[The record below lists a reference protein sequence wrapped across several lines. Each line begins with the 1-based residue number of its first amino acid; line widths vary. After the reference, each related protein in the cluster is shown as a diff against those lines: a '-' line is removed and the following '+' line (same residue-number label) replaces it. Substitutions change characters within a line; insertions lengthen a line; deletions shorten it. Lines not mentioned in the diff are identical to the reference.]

1 MSRRYG
7 STSSRLPGPPYA
19 ISSTETPP
27 ASAAMYP
34 VHDALQRLD
43 RRLREHAV
51 PEVEDVARAARG
63 PVEHVADSLLELGER
78 REQRRRIEVPLN
90 RPVGTDALPRDVEG
104 NAPVHAD
111 DVGAC
116 AGEVGVKDCGGGAEM
131 DQGGCGRVGQ
141 SERALTE
148 G

>member
-1 MSRRYG
+1 MISATSSGGVARPPRTSRRYG

-63 PVEHVADSLLELGER
+63 PVEHVADPLLALGER
-78 REQRRRIEVPLN
+78 REPRRRAEGPLN
-90 RPVGTDALPRDVEG
+90 RPLATHRVPR
-104 NAPVHAD
+104 
-111 DVGAC
+111 
-116 AGEVGVKDCGGGAEM
+116 
-131 DQGGCGRVGQ
+131 
-141 SERALTE
+141 
-148 G
+148 